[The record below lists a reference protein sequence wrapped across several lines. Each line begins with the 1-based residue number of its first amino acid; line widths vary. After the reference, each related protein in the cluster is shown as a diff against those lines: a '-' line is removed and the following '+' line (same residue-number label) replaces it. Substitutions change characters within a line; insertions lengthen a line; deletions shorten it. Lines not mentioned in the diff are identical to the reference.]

1 MMNAV
6 IIILPCK
13 VVRCCT
19 MANAIFLLDKGSG
32 TQRATQ
38 NSSEV
43 GGVSYT
49 GARKKRSGSR
59 PSEKELP
66 ERRSVTELLLTLS
79 SPNPLK
85 PKFV

>member
-6 IIILPCK
+6 IIILSCK

-19 MANAIFLLDKGSG
+19 LANAIFLLKKGSG
-32 TQRATQ
+32 TQRVTQ

-49 GARKKRSGSR
+49 SARRKRSGCR

-66 ERRSVTELLLTLS
+66 EWRSVTKLPLALS

-85 PKFV
+85 PKLV